1 MVSGFMEK
9 DGTHWTK
16 IRIDKLEQL
25 KEINRKLNDNMIMI
39 RNEDDRIIKLRDEEI
54 EQLKKENNRRFGG
67 IRLLEEARKEIKR
80 LEIVILKGREL
91 CNTYED
97 SIEEQNHKIKLVERY
112 IDSLKCYSDE
122 CLGCENDIIRDI
134 TKTILNSHTCDS
146 LKCEQDES

>member
-1 MVSGFMEK
+1 MRYEMIITDPEDIKAFEEY
-9 DGTHWTK
+9 DG
-16 IRIDKLEQL
+16 RILSQEESESL
-25 KEINRKLNDNMIMI
+25 K
-39 RNEDDRIIKLRDEEI
+39 
-54 EQLKKENNRRFGG
+54 
-67 IRLLEEARKEIKR
+67 EARKEIKR

-97 SIEEQNHKIKLVERY
+97 YIEEQNHKIKLVERY